1 MEAGLKNFSSQMPDW
16 KHQKLPG
23 PPTEAGI
30 AQDWDLIG
38 LLTLASNKSGAA
50 FPEKN
55 PGGKTLQLYAITV
68 AGQWRIFTALPV
80 HQTA

>member
-1 MEAGLKNFSSQMPDW
+1 MEAGSKMSARKCRIG
-16 KHQKLPG
+16 KHQKLSG

-38 LLTLASNKSGAA
+38 LLTLASNEFGAA
-50 FPEKN
+50 FPEKI
-55 PGGKTLQLYAITV
+55 PVAKTFQLYAITV